1 MAHTKQVL
9 DRWGN
14 PVRRAELAKHEEPS
28 MIGGVRSP
36 LTGYPGDGLNPERLA
51 SILREADAGDPIRYL
66 ELAETIEERDL
77 HYLGVLGTRRRSV
90 SQLDITVEPS
100 DDSDLAEQIA
110 ERVRTWLK
118 RDELT
123 EELFDILDA
132 LGKGYSFTHIRWD
145 TSEGQ
150 FEPAALEYCDPRWF
164 RFDRRDLKT
173 PRMLNPQTGE
183 EEILPPFQ
191 YIYAPMKAKSG
202 LPLRSGLARVAL
214 WAWLFKAFTQRD
226 WAIFTQTYGQPLRIG
241 KYGPGTSEE
250 DRKTLFRAVA
260 NIAGD
265 CAAIIP
271 ESMMIEFQEAKSIGA
286 STDHY
291 ERRSDWLDKQTSKLV
306 LGQTSTTDAETG
318 GLGSGKEHRQVQ
330 EDIERADAKQLGA
343 IINRDLIRPW
353 VQLEYGVDAPAPRLK
368 VGRPEEED
376 LASFSKALSPLV
388 ARGLRVKQSEVR
400 AKFGLSDPGET
411 DDVIGGK
418 SEKTP
423 QTSPKAAPA
432 PTETGP
438 AAPQSEIEGRL
449 NVHLGVLGGVGA
461 ERAAEA
467 SEGRSAPISPEA
479 GLAARLETD
488 GRKAMASMLARI
500 EAMLRA
506 SSSLEEFRET
516 LLAGY
521 GDLDASELHQALAL
535 ADLAAHSGGRAMVE
549 GEADG

>member
-1 MAHTKQVL
+1 MANSKQVL

-100 DDSDLAEQIA
+100 DDSELAEQIA

-123 EELFDILDA
+123 DELFDILDA

-150 FEPAALEYCDPRWF
+150 YEPAALEYCDPRWF

-353 VQLEYGVDAPAPRLK
+353 VQLEYGADAPSPRLRI
-368 VGRPEEED
+368 GRPEEED

-400 AKFGLSDPGET
+400 AKFGLSDPGDA

-418 SEKTP
+418 TEKTP
-423 QTSPKAAPA
+423 QTPPKAAPA
-432 PTETGP
+432 PTETGA

-461 ERAAEA
+461 AQAEEA
-467 SEGRSAPISPEA
+467 SEGLSAPVSPEA

-488 GRKAMASMLARI
+488 GRRAMASMLARI
-500 EAMLRA
+500 EAMLQA
-506 SSSLEEFRET
+506 SGSLEEFRET
-516 LLAGY
+516 LLASY
-521 GDLDASELHQALAL
+521 GDLDASKLQQALAL
-535 ADLAAHSGGRAMVE
+535 ADLAAHSGGRAMIEV
-549 GEADG
+549 EADG